1 MGDRKSVHSGAT
13 ATHDRNYIR
22 VVYDAELKDLPICLS
37 LFILICGCAVF
48 DKKRSYLKLREN
60 SVESNISFAPC
71 CGFCSGPDWTN
82 VDHFDRS
89 PYSEECHWIYPWIC
103 CFSCEKPKFEVV
115 DNAYMCK
122 FSFLIFKYILYYL
135 SHYCTYL
142 TGCCLKCD
150 PCCCGKSLVLM
161 PFEKFPPPC
170 CCCLNRTNLCD
181 NCFNC
186 CGPVVGNPKIFTYFI
201 LQPADPF
208 DFASVAQSLMSNYSP
223 ATSAGLNNPNPIVVQ
238 ATPVNMGDPKVN

>member
-1 MGDRKSVHSGAT
+1 MEIIIPHKRFDNTIAYIAYIVRLSSVYKRVSEHMGDRKSVHSGAT
-13 ATHDRNYIR
+13 ATHDRNFIR

-37 LFILICGCAVF
+37 LFILICGCAVL

-122 FSFLIFKYILYYL
+122 F
-135 SHYCTYL
+135 
-142 TGCCLKCD
+142 
-150 PCCCGKSLVLM
+150 V
-161 PFEKFPPPC
+161 
-170 CCCLNRTNLCD
+170 
-181 NCFNC
+181 
-186 CGPVVGNPKIFTYFI
+186 
-201 LQPADPF
+201 
-208 DFASVAQSLMSNYSP
+208 
-223 ATSAGLNNPNPIVVQ
+223 
-238 ATPVNMGDPKVN
+238 